1 LGLEQH
7 PGIHGKLEHQREY
20 AGTAN
25 GNYAPPFT
33 AYNMDIRSLP
43 NLTPD
48 IQDTL
53 VFPLKVGSDE
63 GERIEQSVDSKLHAP
78 KEYVWNLTFERQLPA
93 NSVLTLSYIGRS
105 ARDLMARR
113 DVMAFNNVRDPA
125 SGMTWYQAGTAL
137 EKQRQTAGIST
148 DMVQSIPFFDNLFP
162 ANLVGLMNAD
172 ATVQSDCGTDASTP
186 CFDPTWSNTQLFY
199 GMQSRSAP
207 SNPFAFFGGNDW
219 TDTEAYIDSASSA
232 LVSLLALCSRNT
244 VLCPPEHD

>member
-1 LGLEQH
+1 
-7 PGIHGKLEHQREY
+7 
-20 AGTAN
+20 
-25 GNYAPPFT
+25 
-33 AYNMDIRSLP
+33 MDIRSLP